1 MHREMLFRAL
11 FLPTLALLALL
22 ACCTT
27 SSRSSMPRGATYFV
41 DGPQPVAIPPAVTK
55 LEPHRVIQ
63 LAAAHNLVD
72 VSKAVPGISI
82 DLRYATAENVARR
95 PLYSPRMP
103 CLLRRETAQKLRVAH
118 ESLRA
123 EGYGIRVW
131 DAYRPPEVQEALAEA
146 GEATDLFVSPEI
158 GWSRHCAGV
167 AVDVTLVDAQGLPQA
182 MPTAFDTDS
191 PLASAD
197 YRGSDP
203 QIAQNV
209 RRLHAAMRAAGFK
222 PASSEWWHFD
232 DEAFIHH
239 PQPVLT
245 SRQLGLPPLN
255 P

>member
-1 MHREMLFRAL
+1 MLLRVC
-11 FLPTLALLALL
+11 FLTSLALLASC
-22 ACCTT
+22 AP
-27 SSRSSMPRGATYFV
+27 SGSRSRASLPRGATYFV

-55 LEPHRVIQ
+55 LEPRRVIQ

-103 CLLRRETAQKLRVAH
+103 CLLRRETAEKLRAAH

-146 GEATDLFVSPEI
+146 GEATGLFVSPEI
-158 GWSRHCAGV
+158 GWSRHCAGA
-167 AVDVTLVDAQGLPQA
+167 AVDVTLVDAKGQPQA

-191 PLASAD
+191 PLARAD
-197 YRGSDP
+197 YRGPDP

-209 RRLHAAMRAAGFK
+209 RRLHVAMRAAGFK
-222 PASSEWWHFD
+222 PASGEWWHFD
-232 DEAFIHH
+232 DADFIHR

-245 SRQLGLPPLN
+245 SRQLGLPPVTR
-255 P
+255 

>member
-1 MHREMLFRAL
+1 MLLRVC
-11 FLPTLALLALL
+11 FLTSLALLASC
-22 ACCTT
+22 AP
-27 SSRSSMPRGATYFV
+27 SGSRSRASLPRGATYFV

-55 LEPHRVIQ
+55 LEPRRVIQ
-63 LAAAHNLVD
+63 LAAAHSLVD
-72 VSKAVPGISI
+72 VSKAAPGISI

-103 CLLRRETAQKLRVAH
+103 CLLRSETAQKLRAAH

-131 DAYRPPEVQEALAEA
+131 DAYRPPEVQEALAAA

-167 AVDVTLVDAQGLPQA
+167 AVDVTLVDAKGQPQA
-182 MPTAFDTDS
+182 MPTAFDADS
-191 PLASAD
+191 PQARAD
-197 YRGSDP
+197 YRGPDP

-222 PASSEWWHFD
+222 PASGEWWHFD
-232 DEAFIHH
+232 DEAFIHR

-245 SRQLGLPPLN
+245 SRQLGLPPISR
-255 P
+255 

>member
-1 MHREMLFRAL
+1 MLLRVC
-11 FLPTLALLALL
+11 FLTSLALLASC
-22 ACCTT
+22 AP
-27 SSRSSMPRGATYFV
+27 SGSRSRASLTRGATYFV

-63 LAAAHNLVD
+63 LAAAHSLVD
-72 VSKAVPGISI
+72 VSKAGPGISI

-103 CLLRRETAQKLRVAH
+103 CLLRRETAEKLRIAH

-131 DAYRPPEVQEALAEA
+131 DAYRPPEVQEALAAA

-167 AVDVTLVDAQGLPQA
+167 AVDVTLVDAKGHPQA

-191 PLASAD
+191 PLARAD
-197 YRGSDP
+197 YRGP
-203 QIAQNV
+203 F
-209 RRLHAAMRAAGFK
+209 R
-222 PASSEWWHFD
+222 
-232 DEAFIHH
+232 
-239 PQPVLT
+239 
-245 SRQLGLPPLN
+245 
-255 P
+255 